1 MARRRR
7 RRELGQRSSTPGCAQ
22 LPAAS
27 GYFQPYH
34 CRTDCG
40 GTLHIVRENCAK
52 PPAVS
57 DDKWLNAY
65 AATAA
70 GADAFRVRL
79 LAAGAVV
86 MVAMH
91 RHKPCAYTG
100 DYRLGESPPSG
111 RVAVLE
117 ALKAAGANLAA
128 RAEDGAT
135 PFSCAAA
142 AGRAAALAALPAD
155 FGASAGR
162 RTCPR

>member
-27 GYFQPYH
+27 GDFKLYH

-70 GADAFRVRL
+70 LADGGAKSFGWL
-79 LAAGAVV
+79 AGARRAYGSG
-86 MVAMH
+86 AM
-91 RHKPCAYTG
+91 RVLQPKVPGRKA
-100 DYRLGESPPSG
+100 GE
-111 RVAVLE
+111 
-117 ALKAAGANLAA
+117 GA
-128 RAEDGAT
+128 
-135 PFSCAAA
+135 
-142 AGRAAALAALPAD
+142 
-155 FGASAGR
+155 
-162 RTCPR
+162 